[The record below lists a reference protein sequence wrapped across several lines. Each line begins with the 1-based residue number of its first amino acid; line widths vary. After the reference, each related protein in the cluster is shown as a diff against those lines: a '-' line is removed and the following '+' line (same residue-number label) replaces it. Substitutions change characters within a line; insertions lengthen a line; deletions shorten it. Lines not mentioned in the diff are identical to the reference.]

1 MKKLTFLLGI
11 VLVFAINSGFAQK
24 SSSFKKIGKL
34 YEQQTKTFFAEVF
47 DSSLTGTE
55 MAKAARAEMED
66 MIHQCFLNDFSLWA
80 KFSKKYQ
87 GDKKFVLTLSRT
99 KEYEAESNEYMN
111 QFKKIQDEFVDNRLK
126 WEKDELSKVLTK
138 ERLQKYIDPV
148 VKKFEIRTTDLL
160 AKLKSTYTVKK
171 KKR

>member
-1 MKKLTFLLGI
+1 MKRLTFLLGI
-11 VLVFAINSGFAQK
+11 VLVFAVSSGFAQK

-34 YEQQTKTFFAEVF
+34 YEQQTKKFFNEVF
-47 DSSLTGTE
+47 DSTLTGSE
-55 MAKAARAEMED
+55 MAAAARSEMED
-66 MIHQCFLNDFSLWA
+66 MVYQCFLNDFALWA
-80 KFSKKYQ
+80 KYSKKHQ

-138 ERLQKYIDPV
+138 ERLQEYINPV
-148 VKKFEIRTTDLL
+148 VAKFETKTTSLL
-160 AKLKSTYTVKK
+160 GKLKSTYTVKK